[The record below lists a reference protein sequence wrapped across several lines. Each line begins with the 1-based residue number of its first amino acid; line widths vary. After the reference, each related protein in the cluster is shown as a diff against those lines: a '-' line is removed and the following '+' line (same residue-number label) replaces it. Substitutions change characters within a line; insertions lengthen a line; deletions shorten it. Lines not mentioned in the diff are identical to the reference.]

1 MIGSQL
7 HSIPKIMPCPIT
19 KDTGNF
25 TQANQDSLGA
35 NLSCLCNSLSFPFI
49 RFLCQVD
56 VPIEVPEE
64 IDDMSATVHDE
75 DGNLVRSTLNLEPDG
90 LYHVRYV
97 AKQRIQQ
104 FASAIFH
111 SDQS

>member
-7 HSIPKIMPCPIT
+7 HSVPKIMPCPIT
-19 KDTGNF
+19 KDT
-25 TQANQDSLGA
+25 ANQDSLGA
-35 NLSCLCNSLSFPFI
+35 NFSCLCNSLSFPFI

-75 DGNLVRSTLNLEPDG
+75 DGKLVRSTLNLEPDG

-97 AKQRIQQ
+97 AKQRIQ
-104 FASAIFH
+104 
-111 SDQS
+111 